1 MASRSASQPC
11 PGTFFTPGQ
20 YGGETGSLG
29 WANCQVGHLVS
40 NRSASLRMVGGG
52 QGCQFLSALLHLCDT
67 LSGRGFKECL
77 VLPSKLFFEK
87 EAASPSQ
94 ALSVFQSRE
103 LKSRPLLSRFVQTV
117 ITPGEA
123 NPGNNPG
130 VSHRV
135 LEPGG

>member
-1 MASRSASQPC
+1 
-11 PGTFFTPGQ
+11 
-20 YGGETGSLG
+20 
-29 WANCQVGHLVS
+29 
-40 NRSASLRMVGGG
+40 MVGGG

-77 VLPSKLFFEK
+77 VLPVKLFFFEK
-87 EAASPSQ
+87 EAASLSQ
-94 ALSVFQSRE
+94 ALCVFQSLE
-103 LKSRPLLSRFVQTV
+103 LKRCSLLSRFVQTV

-123 NPGNNPG
+123 NPGNNHG